1 MEYKEGKYKIVQDD
15 ETLDMEIFKYT
26 QPVMRIRYNEKAL
39 SRRRL
44 KMWLRNY
51 VDLIEER

>member
-15 ETLDMEIFKYT
+15 ETYDLEVLKYN

-39 SRRRL
+39 SRRKL

-51 VDLIEER
+51 VDIIEER

>member
-1 MEYKEGKYKIVQDD
+1 MEYKEGKYRIVQDD
-15 ETLDMEIFKYT
+15 ETLDMEIFKYN
-26 QPVMRIRYNEKAL
+26 QVVMRIRYNEKAL

-51 VDLIEER
+51 VDIIEER

>member
-51 VDLIEER
+51 VDIIEDR